1 MARGNL
7 RFSPGLLSQIGN
19 FGQGLTTQQGA
30 ASSSMLPPA
39 QQFGPSGLG
48 GMFARNLGGLL
59 GQDMRSSQEK
69 ITQGMAEID
78 PSDPQ
83 RMAKMYGLIIE
94 HSTDP
99 NQKIAAMS
107 KVQELAQQR
116 QQQQSLTDLR
126 SSLKT
131 RATALKLPASY
142 LQTIDNAGAE
152 QLGKLAEDLRKQEF
166 DDLNTAKQQPAL
178 NALANAYGLKSEDV
192 VGLSFEQ
199 IEKMGQQ
206 GEGTESKRFEKQ
218 DGSIVQLPIR
228 GGKVF
233 SKDAQGVGKWMT
245 PVDAGVVEEDP
256 NVSTVINRTEE
267 MGSKIGDTIA
277 SSFDTS
283 YNEIIDVKE
292 QAIANRRAFQLVD
305 EGILAG
311 RFSGVLQ
318 EADMIFS
325 AFTGEPTMQKTQ
337 NTVELA
343 RQRAAVVLENISALG
358 AGSGVSNNDLRFME
372 RMAASDLS
380 TVTKEDVIRL
390 LGLERDIIER
400 SRGNFIDDL
409 DFLKGKG
416 YMDQTEY
423 DYFLNKVDIIGRYE
437 FDQDD
442 IDMSG
447 FQPDTVQF
455 LNAFLKRD

>member
-1 MARGNL
+1 MANL
-7 RFSPGLLSQIGN
+7 RFSPGFMKQISS
-19 FGQGLTTQQGA
+19 FGSDLF
-30 ASSSMLPPA
+30 A
-39 QQFGPSGLG
+39 QDPSDPRMGGG
-48 GMFARNLGGLL
+48 GMAGMLTRSVGGLA
-59 GQDMRSSQEK
+59 GRDMRTGQEK
-69 ITQGMAEID
+69 ITQGMAEIAPD
-78 PSDPQ
+78 DPQ
-83 RMAKMYGLIIE
+83 RMAKMYGLMIE
-94 HSTDP
+94 HGKP
-99 NQKIAAMS
+99 EQKIAALGKM
-107 KVQELAQQR
+107 QELSQK
-116 QQQQSLTDLR
+116 QQQQNQLTALR
-126 SSLKT
+126 SSLKD
-131 RATALKLPASY
+131 RATALKLPESY
-142 LQTIDNAGAE
+142 TQTIDNAGTE
-152 QLGKLAEDLRKQEF
+152 QLGKLAEDLRQLEF
-166 DDLNTAKQQPAL
+166 ENVSKTERQPAL
-178 NALANAYGLKSEDV
+178 NALATAYGLKAEDV
-192 VGLSFEQ
+192 VGLDYEE
-199 IEKMGQQ
+199 IEKMGTT

-218 DGSIVQLPIR
+218 DGSIVQLPVR

-233 SKDAQGVGKWMT
+233 SDGKWQV
-245 PVDAGVVEEDP
+245 PQDAGVVEEDP

-267 MGSKIGDTIA
+267 MGSRIGDTIA
-277 SSFDTS
+277 SSFDNS

-337 NTVELA
+337 NTIELA
-343 RQRAAVVLENISALG
+343 RQRAAVVLDNISALG
-358 AGSGVSNNDLRFME
+358 AGSGVSNNDLKFME

-390 LGLERDIIER
+390 LGLERDVIER
-400 SRGNFIDDL
+400 SRENFIDDL

-437 FDQDD
+437 FDEDD

-455 LNAFLKRD
+455 LNNFLRRD

>member
-1 MARGNL
+1 MANL
-7 RFSPGLLSQIGN
+7 RFSPGFMKQISS
-19 FGQGLTTQQGA
+19 FGSDLF
-30 ASSSMLPPA
+30 A
-39 QQFGPSGLG
+39 Q
-48 GMFARNLGGLL
+48 
-59 GQDMRSSQEK
+59 
-69 ITQGMAEID
+69 D
-78 PSDPQ
+78 PSDPRMGGGGMAGMLTRSVGGLAGRDMRTGQ
-83 RMAKMYGLIIE
+83 EKLQQGLSAIDPNDPQKMAKMYGLLAQFGTPE
-94 HSTDP
+94 
-99 NQKIAAMS
+99 QRIAATGKM
-107 KVQELAQQR
+107 QELAQK
-116 QQQQSLTDLR
+116 QQQQTQLTALR
-126 SSLKT
+126 SSLKD
-131 RATALKLPASY
+131 RATALKLPDSY
-142 LQTIDNAGAE
+142 TQTIDNAGTE
-152 QLGKLAEDLRKQEF
+152 QLGKLAEDLRELEF
-166 DDLNTAKQQPAL
+166 EDVSRTERQPAL
-178 NALANAYGLKSEDV
+178 DALATAYGLKAVDV
-192 VGLSFEQ
+192 VGLDYEE
-199 IEKMGQQ
+199 IEKMGKL

-218 DGSIVQLPIR
+218 DGSIVQLPVR

-233 SKDAQGVGKWMT
+233 SDGKWQT
-245 PVDAGVVEEDP
+245 PVAAGVVEEDP

-277 SSFDTS
+277 SSFDNS

-337 NTVELA
+337 NTIELA
-343 RQRAAVVLENISALG
+343 RQRAAVVLDNISALG
-358 AGSGVSNNDLRFME
+358 AGSGVSNNDLKFME

-390 LGLERDIIER
+390 LGLERDVIER
-400 SRGNFIDDL
+400 SRENFIDDL
-409 DFLKGKG
+409 DFLKEKD
-416 YMDQTEY
+416 YIDQTEY

-437 FDQDD
+437 FDEDD

-455 LNAFLKRD
+455 LNNFLRRD

>member
-1 MARGNL
+1 M
-7 RFSPGLLSQIGN
+7 GLLDRIGAFERYKVSPTQGTSGLMTGAGRPMSPFAQQASRQIG
-19 FGQGLTTQQGA
+19 GALGMDMRTPQEKLQQGLSA
-30 ASSSMLPPA
+30 
-39 QQFGPSGLG
+39 
-48 GMFARNLGGLL
+48 
-59 GQDMRSSQEK
+59 
-69 ITQGMAEID
+69 ID
-78 PSDPQ
+78 PNDPQ
-83 RMAKMYGLIIE
+83 KMAKMYGLLAQFGTPE
-94 HSTDP
+94 
-99 NQKIAAMS
+99 QRIAATGKM
-107 KVQELAQQR
+107 QELAQK
-116 QQQQSLTDLR
+116 QQQQTQLTALR
-126 SSLKT
+126 SSLKE
-131 RATALKLPASY
+131 RATALDLPESY
-142 LQTIDNAGAE
+142 TQTIDNAGTE
-152 QLGKLAEDLRKQEF
+152 QLGKLAEDLRKLEF
-166 DDLNTAKQQPAL
+166 EDVGRTRRQPAL
-178 NALANAYGLKSEDV
+178 NALGRAFGLDPNDIK
-192 VGLSFEQ
+192 GLNYEE
-199 IEKMGQQ
+199 IEKMGTT

-218 DGSIVQLPIR
+218 DGSIVQLPVR

-233 SKDAQGVGKWMT
+233 ADGKWQV
-245 PVDAGVVEEDP
+245 PASAGVVEEDP

-277 SSFDTS
+277 SSFDNS
-283 YNEIIDVKE
+283 YNKIIDVKE

-337 NTVELA
+337 NTIELA

-358 AGSGVSNNDLRFME
+358 AGSGVSNTDLRFME

-390 LGLERDIIER
+390 LGIERDIIER
-400 SRGNFIDDL
+400 SRENFIDDL
-409 DFLKGKG
+409 DFLKEKE
-416 YMDQTEY
+416 YIDQTEY
-423 DYFLNKVDIIGRYE
+423 DYFSNKVDIIGRYQ

-455 LNAFLKRD
+455 LNNFLRRDL

>member
-1 MARGNL
+1 MGILERTGVL
-7 RFSPGLLSQIGN
+7 DRYKVSPTQGTSGLLTGQPALSPFAQQASRQIG
-19 FGQGLTTQQGA
+19 GALGMDMRTGQEKLQQGLSA
-30 ASSSMLPPA
+30 
-39 QQFGPSGLG
+39 
-48 GMFARNLGGLL
+48 
-59 GQDMRSSQEK
+59 
-69 ITQGMAEID
+69 ID
-78 PSDPQ
+78 PNDPQ
-83 RMAKMYGLIIE
+83 RMAKMYGLLAQFGTPE
-94 HSTDP
+94 
-99 NQKIAAMS
+99 QRIAATG
-107 KVQELAQQR
+107 KLQELAQK
-116 QQQQSLTDLR
+116 QQQQTQLTALR
-126 SSLKT
+126 SSLKD
-131 RATALKLPASY
+131 RATALDLPDSY
-142 LQTIDNAGAE
+142 TQTIDNAGTE
-152 QLGKLAEDLRKQEF
+152 QLGKLAEDLRQLEF
-166 DDLNTAKQQPAL
+166 ENVSKTERQPAL
-178 NALANAYGLKSEDV
+178 NALATTYGLKPEDV
-192 VGLSFEQ
+192 VGLNYEE
-199 IEKMGQQ
+199 IEKMGTT
-206 GEGTESKRFEKQ
+206 GEGTDSKRFEKQ

-233 SKDAQGVGKWMT
+233 SDGKWQV
-245 PVDAGVVEEDP
+245 PQAAGVVEEDP

-277 SSFDTS
+277 SSFDNS

-337 NTVELA
+337 NTIELA

-358 AGSGVSNNDLRFME
+358 AGSGVSNTDLRFME

-390 LGLERDIIER
+390 LGIERDIIER
-400 SRGNFIDDL
+400 SRENFIDDL
-409 DFLKGKG
+409 DFLKEKE
-416 YMDQTEY
+416 YIDQTEY
-423 DYFLNKVDIIGRYE
+423 DYFSNKVDIIGRYQ

-447 FQPDTVQF
+447 FQSDTVQF
-455 LNAFLKRD
+455 LNNFLRRE